1 MNGLEPENLKKI
13 FIRAHEMNKPMSMAD
28 NARF

>member
-13 FIRAHEMNKPMSMAD
+13 FIRAHEMSKPMSMAD
-28 NARF
+28 NA